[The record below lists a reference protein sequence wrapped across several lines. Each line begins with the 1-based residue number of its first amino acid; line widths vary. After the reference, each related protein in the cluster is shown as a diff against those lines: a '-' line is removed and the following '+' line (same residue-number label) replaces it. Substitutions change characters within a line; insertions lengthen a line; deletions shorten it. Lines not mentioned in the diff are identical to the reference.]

1 MGTVLP
7 LRDVIQYLTLIVGDG
22 LILAFWW
29 FVMSRLGDR

>member
-7 LRDVIQYLTLIVGDG
+7 LRDVIQYLVLIVADG

-29 FVMSRLGDR
+29 LVMSRLGDR

>member
-1 MGTVLP
+1 MEKYLP
-7 LRDVIQYLTLIVGDG
+7 LSDVLSYLTLLVADG